1 MEILTTRLLLHN
13 FKLVDSKPE
22 FLTETLAFMTCNKRV
37 VSGWESTWE
46 KWQIARNIGK
56 ASLMKQQYGIW
67 RVYELWVKYTQ
78 FMAYLPTFGQFLW
91 WMWVNIPYTLSV
103 WDLSYTSSWIFC
115 DGVAS
120 NPECVPWNILWRWI
134 ELVMFKS
141 WFKQRKLLKQHSI
154 NTQTSATVQY
164 ISIKMQ
170 YSTSSHHWGHMDLI
184 FHQLGNKTKTNW
196 TLHQNWWDEI
206 FQRQLAFRFSPI
218 KEFTWNS
225 HEHPIALNH
234 RSEICHQIQ
243 NHVFGPHNVCN

>member
-1 MEILTTRLLLHN
+1 
-13 FKLVDSKPE
+13 
-22 FLTETLAFMTCNKRV
+22 MTDCY
-37 VSGWESTWE
+37 
-46 KWQIARNIGK
+46 RNIGK
-56 ASLMKQQYGIW
+56 TIVNETAIWNLEGLWIVSQVHSIYGLYTHIW
-67 RVYELWVKYTQ
+67 AISMVNVGKYAIYIECLG
-78 FMAYLPTFGQFLW
+78 F
-91 WMWVNIPYTLSV
+91 VI
-103 WDLSYTSSWIFC
+103 YTSSWFFC